1 MTTIKHGGW
10 RNRET
15 WLVSKWFLG
24 GRIDTPTTANDFR
37 AYVDKFILDRNGG
50 RKLHGFVNN
59 MVNLVVVDWEAL
71 SAATQELE
79 PTQ

>member
-1 MTTIKHGGW
+1 MTTIKHSGW

-15 WLVSKWFLG
+15 CLVSKWFLG

-50 RKLHGFVNN
+50 RKLCGFVNN
-59 MVNLVVVDWEAL
+59 MVNLAAVDWEAL

>member
-1 MTTIKHGGW
+1 VTTIKHGGL

-15 WLVSKWFLG
+15 WLVSKWFIG
-24 GRIDTPTTANDFR
+24 GRINAPTTANDLR
-37 AYVDKFILDRNGG
+37 AYVDKFIIDRNGG
-50 RKLHGFVNN
+50 RKLCGFVYN
-59 MVNLVVVDWEAL
+59 MVNLAAVDWEAL